1 MRQGTFGIMGIYMDK
16 LREGGIP
23 QTVGGRRPLSVGNRG
38 FHCIYISEWD
48 PPDETRTAEK
58 QSKSEQPVIV
68 AERLIICPLPCAHI
82 FINMKFCF

>member
-1 MRQGTFGIMGIYMDK
+1 MGIYMDK

-23 QTVGGRRPLSVGNRG
+23 QTVGGRRPLSVGKRG
-38 FHCIYISEWD
+38 LHCKCISEWD

-58 QSKSEQPVIV
+58 QSKSEQLVIV
-68 AERLIICPLPCAHI
+68 SERLVICSLPCAHI